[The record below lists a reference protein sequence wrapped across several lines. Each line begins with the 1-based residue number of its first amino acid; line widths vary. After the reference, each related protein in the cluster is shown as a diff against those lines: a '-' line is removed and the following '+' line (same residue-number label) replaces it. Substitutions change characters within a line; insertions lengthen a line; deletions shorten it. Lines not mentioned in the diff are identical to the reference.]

1 MQELMS
7 YIDRFLSNIT
17 ENKHK
22 ALLERRETEEEARE
36 YFGDEFIK
44 QFNSIKMTEDLT
56 DERYKYILKS
66 LSYNLGK
73 IKKIIPKLK
82 DKATA
87 LKEIEEENKKFS
99 MFDDNSSTNDIS
111 TDDYFE
117 FDAGDWDEEEEEN
130 VHHR

>member
-1 MQELMS
+1 MFSNNSEKVTVTDELEEDEE
-7 YIDRFLSNIT
+7 INDDRIYYETSNIS
-17 ENKHK
+17 
-22 ALLERRETEEEARE
+22 EELT
-36 YFGDEFIK
+36 GL
-44 QFNSIKMTEDLT
+44 FNSIKMTEDLT

-66 LSYNLGK
+66 LSFNLSK

-82 DKATA
+82 DKETA

-117 FDAGDWDEEEEEN
+117 FDAGDWAGDWDEEEEEN